1 MAEAEKTALLNRLK
15 TIRGH
20 ISGIEKMIKEEK
32 DCADILV
39 QITAVTSSMIK
50 VKSMVIKHLVDQCID
65 RAMAEENDLKK
76 EMTKLLDN
84 VLKYNH

>member
-1 MAEAEKTALLNRLK
+1 MADTEKAANLNRLR

-20 ISGIEKMIKEEK
+20 ISGIEKMIEEGK

-50 VKSMVIKHLVDQCID
+50 VKSMVSKHLVDQCID
-65 RAMAEENDLKK
+65 MALAEEKDLKK
-76 EMTKLLDN
+76 EMTRLLDN
-84 VLKYNH
+84 ILKYNH